1 MWLIALILAVVLGS
15 GTAAA
20 LDCSGVTFPPTVVI
34 CSDPELIRLTDE
46 RQQAINEA
54 RARIGERAWPV
65 LWEDQRRWV
74 PSYATACGVP
84 PDRPPPDPVP
94 ASIKE
99 CFRRAG
105 EARIAYLRSYGVAAS
120 STSVATPAEP
130 TASGH
135 IGPSYDC
142 SKATTPLTLLI
153 CVDPGLSRLDLRF
166 GQAYWALFQQL
177 DPSDRK
183 SLTEE
188 DLSFIDQVQFDC
200 GLPRAG
206 ALTAEVWQA
215 RDCVRAGY
223 EKRRETWISRLTGA
237 AREEADRPLN
247 EHVELQRILRQLGF
261 IPPGPVDGVY
271 GRDTGAGIVV
281 WQTSRGRPVTGLLGN
296 SDARALASEG
306 QAGSQ
311 AAAQQPQPPEPG
323 PVSGRSA
330 SAPPPAP
337 TAEVTTREELRP
349 QAGEPHLAATGTAY
363 SIGSLS
369 LLQPLPNQS
378 RTDYTCVP
386 RPELENTVSCSPNR
400 TAPTGSS
407 NISGLL
413 VDTSS
418 SILYV
423 YEKSSRTD
431 TLDRVEKSMLPET
444 SASLGGVNGKA
455 LFHRQRGCFGLGRS
469 EVGGRLARRDRV
481 RPVQSKRRSH

>member
-1 MWLIALILAVVLGS
+1 MAHRPDPRG
-15 GTAAA
+15 GPRERDRRG

-183 SLTEE
+183 KPDGRRPLIHRSSAIRL
-188 DLSFIDQVQFDC
+188 
-200 GLPRAG
+200 RAAKG
-206 ALTAEVWQA
+206 
-215 RDCVRAGY
+215 
-223 EKRRETWISRLTGA
+223 RRVDSRGMASSRLRPRRI
-237 AREEADRPLN
+237 REEA
-247 EHVELQRILRQLGF
+247 
-261 IPPGPVDGVY
+261 
-271 GRDTGAGIVV
+271 RDMDLAPHR
-281 WQTSRGRPVTGLLGN
+281 SR
-296 SDARALASEG
+296 AR
-306 QAGSQ
+306 GSGSP
-311 AAAQQPQPPEPG
+311 AQ
-323 PVSGRSA
+323 
-330 SAPPPAP
+330 
-337 TAEVTTREELRP
+337 
-349 QAGEPHLAATGTAY
+349 
-363 SIGSLS
+363 
-369 LLQPLPNQS
+369 
-378 RTDYTCVP
+378 
-386 RPELENTVSCSPNR
+386 
-400 TAPTGSS
+400 
-407 NISGLL
+407 
-413 VDTSS
+413 
-418 SILYV
+418 
-423 YEKSSRTD
+423 
-431 TLDRVEKSMLPET
+431 
-444 SASLGGVNGKA
+444 
-455 LFHRQRGCFGLGRS
+455 
-469 EVGGRLARRDRV
+469 
-481 RPVQSKRRSH
+481 